1 MLIHRF
7 IQISIGFLLA
17 FLISWTART
26 FQFLTIKGMWT
37 ATLIGGILF
46 ASGQWAWSILIVM
59 FFVSSSVLSIINT
72 RLQPHHPASSFK
84 NGLRDWKQVA
94 ANGGLSA
101 ALAMVSTLNSE
112 WIWPTIAYTGA
123 MAAVTADTWATEL
136 GGLSPTQPRLITTWE
151 KVPPGTSGGITLFG
165 TLAALAG
172 SGAIALI
179 SILVFPEFFFL
190 KPLVLLIIA
199 GATSSL
205 FDSLLGA
212 TLQGMYRCPTCD
224 LITEQHPSHHCQT
237 PTRHIRGWTWL
248 NNDAVNFLASLVGAS
263 LMLILW

>member
-1 MLIHRF
+1 MFIHKF
-7 IQISIGFLLA
+7 IQITTGFILA
-17 FLISWTART
+17 FVISWTART
-26 FQFLTIKGMWT
+26 FQVLTIKGMWA

-46 ASGQWAWSILIVM
+46 ASGQWAWSALMVM
-59 FFVSSSVLSIINT
+59 FFISSSVLSNINAH
-72 RLQPHHPASSFK
+72 LQPHFPASSVKSGF
-84 NGLRDWKQVA
+84 RDWGQVA
-94 ANGGLSA
+94 ANGGLGA
-101 ALAMVSTLNSE
+101 ALAIISIAKSG

-136 GGLSPTQPRLITTWE
+136 GGWSPTQPRLITSWK
-151 KVPPGTSGGITLFG
+151 KVPPGTSGGITLIG

-172 SGAIALI
+172 SGTIALT
-179 SILVFPEFFFL
+179 SILVFPEFSFL
-190 KPLVLLIIA
+190 KFMVLLTIA
-199 GATSSL
+199 GTTSSL

-224 LITEQHPSHHCQT
+224 LITEQHPHHHCQT
-237 PTRHIRGWTWL
+237 PTRHLRGWTWL